1 MLRGGERERENG
13 RKFSEQTFARAAPT
27 FRINPT
33 FNFHHVFRAPTSLSA
48 FKCTAIGPVWLFM
61 KLQKRFPPGWLESWN
76 VKFYCPIWQHLEFS
90 GMDHLRDVSAVDTW
104 VKSANKTGFLTH
116 SSKILREDDPF
127 KWEIGQVGVYFRNS
141 NCLYV
146 KLSNWLWIFFI
157 QLYSPLHKLIFFNNK
172 CFKSIL
178 SPLHAN
184 LIINAKFT
192 ISLLWHISNPS

>member
-1 MLRGGERERENG
+1 MLRGGGENG

-104 VKSANKTGFLTH
+104 AKSANKTGFLTH
-116 SSKILREDDPF
+116 SSKLRSWGKMTHSSERQARLVF
-127 KWEIGQVGVYFRNS
+127 ISGIQTVHSLRKTVTLFVTYF
-141 NCLYV
+141 
-146 KLSNWLWIFFI
+146 
-157 QLYSPLHKLIFFNNK
+157 Q
-172 CFKSIL
+172 SIL
-178 SPLHAN
+178 Q
-184 LIINAKFT
+184 
-192 ISLLWHISNPS
+192 PSS

>member
-1 MLRGGERERENG
+1 MLRGGGENG

-90 GMDHLRDVSAVDTW
+90 GMDHLRDVLLLTPGQSLQIKLDSWRTAQRSW
-104 VKSANKTGFLTH
+104 GKMTH
-116 SSKILREDDPF
+116 SSERQARLVFISGIQTVHSLRKTVTLF
-127 KWEIGQVGVYFRNS
+127 VTYF
-141 NCLYV
+141 
-146 KLSNWLWIFFI
+146 
-157 QLYSPLHKLIFFNNK
+157 Q
-172 CFKSIL
+172 SIL
-178 SPLHAN
+178 Q
-184 LIINAKFT
+184 
-192 ISLLWHISNPS
+192 PSS